1 MLSEHEAEAV
11 LTLALMAAMA
21 DGRSASD
28 EREQI
33 KSLLESLA
41 EEHELPSL
49 GALQQRVL
57 LKKATLD
64 GVTSALGSADAR
76 RTAFEIAVCV
86 ADADGATTDAEQRFL
101 DTAERALG
109 LNHDEAIAFEREA
122 EAVALAPIERDE
134 ALLGPGGSGDLAVPN
149 APAGRTAASVGPV
162 DPVDAEV
169 DKLILRY
176 SVLNGALEL

>member
-41 EEHELPSL
+41 EEHELPSP
-49 GALQQRVL
+49 GALQQRVR

-64 GVTSALGSADAR
+64 GATSA
-76 RTAFEIAVCV
+76 
-86 ADADGATTDAEQRFL
+86 
-101 DTAERALG
+101 
-109 LNHDEAIAFEREA
+109 
-122 EAVALAPIERDE
+122 
-134 ALLGPGGSGDLAVPN
+134 
-149 APAGRTAASVGPV
+149 
-162 DPVDAEV
+162 
-169 DKLILRY
+169 
-176 SVLNGALEL
+176 